1 MINEERAIEKLRPV
15 VLDEFASRIATQHA
29 REMALND
36 YASHWGL
43 DGLKPDHRYSLA
55 GGTDATQENVSAD
68 GSFAAPLTFAKRQPG
83 IYTIVCWVKKAPGE
97 KSFPATEVCVRVE

>member
-43 DGLKPDHRYSLA
+43 DGLKPYHRYSLA
-55 GGTDATQENVSAD
+55 GGTDATQENVSAAD
-68 GSFAAPLTFAKRQPG
+68 NTWSTKDHDLKQDTAYLHVRLTSKNFPRLGTGSVLRA
-83 IYTIVCWVKKAPGE
+83 
-97 KSFPATEVCVRVE
+97 S